1 MHDSIATID
10 QAKNTLLDLAI
21 RFGPRL
27 LTALMIVIVGI
38 VVSRWF
44 SRWLGRGLS
53 RIELEPPLFAKPIA
67 EGSSKGINDH
77 SRIADRGQLAAAC
90 SELLRAFDQPV
101 LVESY
106 LPGREVTVGI
116 VGNGCGASVVGVM
129 EVLFKEGNDHD
140 YTALNKDEYEQRVTY
155 RLLDGEPLGE
165 RARQVCLR
173 LLTLAPRTRAQLAD
187 ALRKRGIPD
196 ETADEVLSRFED
208 VGLIDDA
215 AFARAWVESRH
226 YGRGL
231 AGRALSAELKQR
243 GVAADEIR
251 AAIEER
257 LGPDAEVSAA
267 RRLIDKKLESTKALP
282 PDQRTRRLA
291 GMLARK
297 GYPAGL
303 AFRVIREALEAEG
316 DLAFP
321 EDEPVFDEADSDTE

>member
-1 MHDSIATID
+1 M
-10 QAKNTLLDLAI
+10 
-21 RFGPRL
+21 
-27 LTALMIVIVGI
+27 
-38 VVSRWF
+38 
-44 SRWLGRGLS
+44 
-53 RIELEPPLFAKPIA
+53 
-67 EGSSKGINDH
+67 
-77 SRIADRGQLAAAC
+77 
-90 SELLRAFDQPV
+90 
-101 LVESY
+101 
-106 LPGREVTVGI
+106 PGRNSRRQAGRTADDEHEDPALAENRKG
-116 VGNGCGASVVGVM
+116 GA
-129 EVLFKEGNDHD
+129 
-140 YTALNKDEYEQRVTY
+140 
-155 RLLDGEPLGE
+155 DGAADDPGE

-226 YGRGL
+226 YSRGL

-257 LGPDAEVSAA
+257 LDPDAEVSAA
-267 RRLIDKKLESTKALP
+267 RRLIDRKLESTRGLP
-282 PDQRTRRLA
+282 PEQRTRRLA

-303 AFRVIREALEAEG
+303 AFRVIREALGAEG
-316 DLAFP
+316 DLAIP
-321 EDEPVFDEADSDTE
+321 EDESVFDEADLDTE

>member
-1 MHDSIATID
+1 MEDH
-10 QAKNTLLDLAI
+10 
-21 RFGPRL
+21 
-27 LTALMIVIVGI
+27 
-38 VVSRWF
+38 
-44 SRWLGRGLS
+44 
-53 RIELEPPLFAKPIA
+53 
-67 EGSSKGINDH
+67 KGGAGGAADH
-77 SRIADRGQLAAAC
+77 
-90 SELLRAFDQPV
+90 P
-101 LVESY
+101 
-106 LPGREVTVGI
+106 
-116 VGNGCGASVVGVM
+116 
-129 EVLFKEGNDHD
+129 
-140 YTALNKDEYEQRVTY
+140 EQ
-155 RLLDGEPLGE
+155 

-251 AAIEER
+251 TAIEEG
-257 LGPDAEVSAA
+257 LGPDAEISAA
-267 RRLIDKKLESTKALP
+267 RRLVDRKLDSTRGLP
-282 PDQRTRRLA
+282 PEQRTRRLA

-316 DLAFP
+316 DLGFP
-321 EDEPVFDEADSDTE
+321 EGELSFDEVDSDTE